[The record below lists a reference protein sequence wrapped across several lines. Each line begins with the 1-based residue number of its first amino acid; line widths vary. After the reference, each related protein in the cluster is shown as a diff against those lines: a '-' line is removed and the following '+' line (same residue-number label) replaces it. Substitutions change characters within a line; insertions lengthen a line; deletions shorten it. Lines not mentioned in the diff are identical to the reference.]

1 MAEAK
6 TKSAAKAA
14 KKTTT
19 KIDPILKQLLEA
31 GVHFGHQVSR
41 WNPKMAPYIYGA
53 RGGVHIID
61 LEKTAA
67 NLKAAEAAVEAT
79 TKQGGQVLFVATKRQ
94 AQDTVRQAAE
104 SAKMPYV
111 TYRWL
116 GGMLTNLDTI
126 KARIARMKKL
136 ETQATDGSFD
146 TAIKKERLRLTE
158 EMEKLQ
164 KIFTGVRDMY
174 GVPAMIFVVDVP
186 REATAIAEAN
196 KLGIPVVALTDTNAN
211 PDGINYVIPGNDDA
225 LRSVAVITEKIANAA
240 LKGSSVYL
248 AKAAEVTTEAEAD
261 NDDKKITGRA

>member
-6 TKSAAKAA
+6 PKSATKAA
-14 KKTTT
+14 KKPTT

-31 GVHFGHQVSR
+31 GVHFGHRTAR

-61 LEKTAA
+61 LEQTAA
-67 NLKAAEAAVEAT
+67 NLKAAEAAVESV

-94 AQDTVRQAAE
+94 AQDTVKQAAQ

-116 GGMLTNLDTI
+116 GGMLTNLETI
-126 KARIARMKKL
+126 KQRIARMKKL
-136 ETQATDGSFD
+136 ETQVADGSFD

-186 REATAIAEAN
+186 REDTAIAEAN
-196 KLGIPVVALTDTNAN
+196 KLGIPVVALTDTNAD
-211 PDGINYVIPGNDDA
+211 PEGIDYVIPGNDDA
-225 LRSVAVITEKIANAA
+225 IRSVAFIAEKIANAA

-248 AKAAEVTTEAEAD
+248 AKAAEVAPEAEEDKD
-261 NDDKKITGRA
+261 NTITGRA

>member
-6 TKSAAKAA
+6 TKTATKAV
-14 KKTTT
+14 KKPTT

-31 GVHFGHQVSR
+31 GVHFGHRTAR

-53 RGGVHIID
+53 RGGVHIIN
-61 LEKTAA
+61 LEKTAE
-67 NLKAAEAAVEAT
+67 NLKTAEAAVEAI
-79 TKQGGQVLFVATKRQ
+79 TKQGGQVLFVSTKRQ
-94 AQDTVRQAAE
+94 AQDTVKQAAV
-104 SAKMPYV
+104 SAGMPYV

-116 GGMLTNLDTI
+116 GGMLTNLETI
-126 KARIARMKKL
+126 KQRISRMKKL
-136 ETQATDGSFD
+136 EAQVADGSFD

-186 REATAIAEAN
+186 REDTAIAEAN

-211 PDGINYVIPGNDDA
+211 PDGIDYVIPGNDDA
-225 LRSVAVITEKIANAA
+225 LRAVALISERIANAA
-240 LKGSSVYL
+240 LKGSSEYI
-248 AKAAEVTTEAEAD
+248 AKAAEVAPEPEEE
-261 NDDKKITGRA
+261 NDKPTVGRA